1 MSISQGLKSFVGL
14 LTQGFEQKEDDIFDE
29 MQGDLEYPTQD
40 NLALEPLYG
49 SRVRE
54 REERESKVVS
64 HPNFRGYEVI
74 VCEPRSYDQS
84 VNIVKHLK
92 ERKTVILNLH
102 LLDKDQSVVIL
113 TTYTQIA
120 IANTKHKMREKNQRF
135 GSPTFSVTEEP
146 LSYEFLKSLF
156 IIRTSLVVLDTLDLS
171 LARRS
176 S

>member
-92 ERKTVILNLH
+92 ERKIVILNLH
-102 LLDKDQSVVIL
+102 LLDKDQSLRIVDFLCGATHALNGNQQRIGESVFIFTPQNINL
-113 TTYTQIA
+113 SAESQK
-120 IANTKHKMREKNQRF
+120 NKMLIKDALWNQ
-135 GSPTFSVTEEP
+135 
-146 LSYEFLKSLF
+146 
-156 IIRTSLVVLDTLDLS
+156 
-171 LARRS
+171 AQQ
-176 S
+176 